1 MKYEIVC
8 TVCKTVLRTR
18 ELSSEI
24 AADEVREK
32 TRKEVDS
39 AKRLYKS
46 GKYPQPVIYCAGCGK
61 DEIAVAKLF

>member
-1 MKYEIVC
+1 MKYEIIC
-8 TVCKTVLRTR
+8 TVCKTVLRSR
-18 ELSSEI
+18 EI
-24 AADEVREK
+24 AVEVRDDVRERS
-32 TRKEVDS
+32 RKEVDS